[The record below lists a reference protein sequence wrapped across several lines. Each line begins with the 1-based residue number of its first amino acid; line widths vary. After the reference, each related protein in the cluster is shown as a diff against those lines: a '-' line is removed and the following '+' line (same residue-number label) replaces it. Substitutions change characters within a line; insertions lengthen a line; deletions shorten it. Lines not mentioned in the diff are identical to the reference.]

1 MPICALL
8 EINDEIVRYQWFSES
23 GKIRNEDQI
32 PWSTILELEVFK
44 RDVFA
49 YDLIC
54 LTIKH
59 SGGESVE
66 IDEEDLLW
74 EVFVSSLPDRLDGVR
89 PWSEW
94 FTEVAFPAFETKN
107 QTIYTRL

>member
-1 MPICALL
+1 M
-8 EINDEIVRYQWFSES
+8 
-23 GKIRNEDQI
+23 
-32 PWSTILELEVFK
+32 
-44 RDVFA
+44 
-49 YDLIC
+49 
-54 LTIKH
+54 
-59 SGGESVE
+59 E